1 MAPAGDDDPG
11 ERLGDR
17 VVLVTDG
24 MLERNAEDLDLPA
37 MLSSSGG
44 AHPRE
49 LVYELAETVLH
60 ATGGD
65 LTDDA
70 TVLCLDW
77 RGDPDDNRMDRG
89 GLT

>member
-1 MAPAGDDDPG
+1 MQRVQLEP
-11 ERLGDR
+11 GDR

-24 MLERNAEDLDLPA
+24 MLERNAEDLDLPRCC
-37 MLSSSGG
+37 G
-44 AHPRE
+44 AQADTHPRE

-65 LTDDA
+65 LDDDA

-77 RGDPDDNRMDRG
+77 RGAPDDRPGPPRPRG
-89 GLT
+89 VT